1 MRRIVL
7 GWLLIVQALAHAGV
21 STWSFAPGT
30 MWPMTALGTTAFV
43 AYTMAGLGVLR
54 VPGLRRWWKTL
65 VVVAAYVA
73 ILALALHPSM
83 LGLVAGVMDV
93 TLLTVVLSA
102 MRLRIDVDIA
112 VVNFLGAAAFR
123 HPRWVRA
130 GWTIGCAW
138 LAYGSVVG
146 AATTHRIARTRTP
159 GEAGAVAFLRAPFD
173 VFVFE
178 PAHLV
183 IESGMLP
190 GSRGRAYRRA
200 RAAIE

>member
-138 LAYGSVVG
+138 LAY
-146 AATTHRIARTRTP
+146 
-159 GEAGAVAFLRAPFD
+159 LRAPFD

-200 RAAIE
+200 PAAIE